1 MYEGSSL
8 RAGNDAELEATMAQR
23 STIRRA
29 TLAELAIQHATVTPF
44 WWGLW
49 IMLRVGLV
57 PHSLCCPFVLT
68 SSHGLLMLACA
79 PNYV

>member
-8 RAGNDAELEATMAQR
+8 RAENDAELESVMTQR

-49 IMLRVGLV
+49 IMLRVGL
-57 PHSLCCPFVLT
+57 
-68 SSHGLLMLACA
+68 SSHTTPA
-79 PNYV
+79 V